1 MSNILP
7 NNKSIESSVI
17 SSIITGSG
25 DYAIEMLTPDDFY
38 NTNLASIFQA
48 ITKIDGRG
56 MQLSRTNLLHEL
68 SVSGDFE
75 RWEHVVTDLV
85 ENTAHHEI
93 EDAVRVLM
101 DMSTRREIH
110 KLCNITLGKVDK
122 EEFSLD
128 EIESSLYK
136 IRDRKTESPIFRV
149 GECMGEVF
157 QVASDAKEGKVTYL
171 KSGFESMDK
180 VVPGFDRGDLTI
192 LAGRPSMGK
201 TALALCIMYNI
212 ANEVPVLFF
221 SLEMG
226 KLQVTQRIMS
236 IQSGLPLVGMRTGNM
251 RSNEWTK
258 MSLGAGY
265 VDSLK
270 LYIDD
275 SSVQTLQSIRSKCRR
290 AKYAHGLGMVVIDY
304 LQLMDGPG
312 ENRQAQIT
320 TISRGLKALA
330 KDFDIPV
337 LALSQLSR
345 KVEDRSDR
353 TPIMSDLRESG
364 AIEQDADVIMFVY
377 RPYYYTKDED
387 QKYAGQVIV
396 GKQRNGPVD
405 ETIHLEFVP
414 HCARF
419 QEYGSGETTNGF

>member
-1 MSNILP
+1 MSKILP
-7 NNKSIESSVI
+7 NNKNVESSVI
-17 SSIITGSG
+17 SSILTGSG
-25 DYAIEMLTPDDFY
+25 DYAIEMLTPEDFY
-38 NTNLASIFQA
+38 NSNFASIFQA
-48 ITKIDGRG
+48 ITRVDGRG
-56 MQLSRTNLLHEL
+56 MPLSRTNLLHEL

-110 KLCNITLGKVDK
+110 KLCNTTLGKVDK

-128 EIESSLYK
+128 EIEHSLYK
-136 IRDRKTESPIFRV
+136 IRDRKNESPVFRV

-157 QVASDAKEGKVTYL
+157 RVASDAKDGRVTYL
-171 KSGFESMDK
+171 QSGFESMDK
-180 VVPGFDRGDLTI
+180 IVPGFDRGELTI

-201 TALALCIMYNI
+201 TALALCVMSNI
-212 ANEVPVLFF
+212 ANDVPVLFF

-236 IQSGLPLVGMRTGNM
+236 IQTGLPLIGMRTGNM
-251 RSNEWTK
+251 RNNEWRK
-258 MSLGAGY
+258 MSIESAN
-265 VDSLK
+265 VDALK

-275 SSVQTLQSIRSKCRR
+275 SSIQTIQSIRSKCRR
-290 AKYAHGLGMVVIDY
+290 VKSAYGLGMVVIDY

-320 TISRGLKALA
+320 TISRGLKAIA
-330 KDFDIPV
+330 KDFDVPV

-345 KVEDRSDR
+345 KVEDRSDK
-353 TPIMSDLRESG
+353 TPLMSDLRESG

-387 QKYAGQVIV
+387 QKFVGHVIV

-405 ETIHLEFVP
+405 ETINLEFVP

-419 QEYGSGETTNGF
+419 QEYGTGATNGF